1 MALSLDSLVVDL
13 NRGERTLREEVGV
26 GHGLGDRRQPHGAAF
41 VVAGDQVFVSE
52 QLLAMMAS
60 LKFAHGVV
68 VIVAEGERLLHV
80 LRKVLVREGIRF
92 QPIRL
97 HLLNAYELMTIDRY
111 SYILR
116 DVGVLGFLG
125 NVVEPEEGRVPELV
139 KLHHEILVDG
149 DVVGVECWFEL
160 NDIAIP
166 TLLMH
171 SGYNFG
177 D

>member
-1 MALSLDSLVVDL
+1 
-13 NRGERTLREEVGV
+13 
-26 GHGLGDRRQPHGAAF
+26 
-41 VVAGDQVFVSE
+41 
-52 QLLAMMAS
+52 
-60 LKFAHGVV
+60 
-68 VIVAEGERLLHV
+68 
-80 LRKVLVREGIRF
+80 
-92 QPIRL
+92 
-97 HLLNAYELMTIDRY
+97 MTIDRY

-149 DVVGVECWFEL
+149 DVVGVEGWFEL